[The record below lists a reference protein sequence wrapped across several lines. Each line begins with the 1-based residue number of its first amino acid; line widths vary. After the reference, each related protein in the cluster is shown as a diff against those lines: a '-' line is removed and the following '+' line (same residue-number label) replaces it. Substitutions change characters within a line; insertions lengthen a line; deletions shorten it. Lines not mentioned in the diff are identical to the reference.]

1 MQLLLD
7 TRPLLALQPFVRTF
21 AQRNY
26 SLTSTLVEPV
36 LPCVEPILCF
46 LFSEGL
52 SVCFPD
58 GTILHPPRVAIVGPN
73 LCAGIK
79 LSMSNELDLFAVF
92 FQPAGFSD
100 LFGVPI
106 SVSLNSYHDVT
117 CLIAG
122 ISLLWEQLSEA
133 CSFATRVTIVEAYL
147 LSRISHVTPSI
158 DMRAANLILRSRGML
173 RVERLA
179 EACNLSMRQFER
191 RFIAAVGISP
201 KAFARIARFESA
213 LDAKISM
220 PERSWC
226 DIAHTFG
233 YYDQMHMVHDFE
245 QITGLSPGTLMKSL
259 GDARPP
265 ALATLKEE

>member
-201 KAFARIARFESA
+201 RLLRAS
-213 LDAKISM
+213 LDSNPHSM
-220 PERSWC
+220 PRSRCRSAAGVILPIHSVTTIKCTWCTTSNRSLDSPPER
-226 DIAHTFG
+226 
-233 YYDQMHMVHDFE
+233 
-245 QITGLSPGTLMKSL
+245 
-259 GDARPP
+259 
-265 ALATLKEE
+265 